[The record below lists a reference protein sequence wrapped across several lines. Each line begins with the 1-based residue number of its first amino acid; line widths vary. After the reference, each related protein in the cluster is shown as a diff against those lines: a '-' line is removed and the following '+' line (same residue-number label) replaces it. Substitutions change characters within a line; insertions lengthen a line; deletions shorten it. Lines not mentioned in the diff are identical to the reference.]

1 MTPFEL
7 FAYCV
12 AVVSGLIGGLVLVVL
27 GIFVLLIITGI
38 PFRILKFLDKQSDK
52 FFNNG
57 GKNGKTQSWALY
69 GYSSI

>member
-12 AVVSGLIGGLVLVVL
+12 AVVSGLIGGLVLLVL

-52 FFNNG
+52 FFNIFNNG
-57 GKNGKTQSWALY
+57 GKNGKTQS
-69 GYSSI
+69 

>member
-27 GIFVLLIITGI
+27 GIFI
-38 PFRILKFLDKQSDK
+38 
-52 FFNNG
+52 
-57 GKNGKTQSWALY
+57 
-69 GYSSI
+69 

>member
-27 GIFVLLIITGI
+27 GIFILLIVTGI
-38 PFRILKFLDKQSDK
+38 PFKVFNVWNTRKVKLV
-52 FFNNG
+52 NNG
-57 GKNGKTQSWALY
+57 GNNGKTQS
-69 GYSSI
+69 

>member
-27 GIFVLLIITGI
+27 GIFILLIVTGI
-38 PFRILKFLDKQSDK
+38 PFKVFNAWSKLKVK
-52 FFNNG
+52 FVNG
-57 GKNGKTQSWALY
+57 ENNGKTQS
-69 GYSSI
+69 